1 DDTHLLIRTTQIN
14 SHREVKKIMK
24 KNAITNDLEEIK
36 MSINNRRGIAARRDA
51 IYSHNLRTY
60 AQY

>member
-1 DDTHLLIRTTQIN
+1 
-14 SHREVKKIMK
+14 MK
-24 KNAITNDLEEIK
+24 KSTITNDLEEIK
-36 MSINNRRGIAARRDA
+36 MSIMNKRRLEVIKEG